1 MIEIGAQFPQSGPIA
16 WPNIH
21 CFGEESCFSL
31 AFGMTMTVLT
41 VAIVAFAVGKN
52 FYITKAPEGSTIVQA
67 TCSIFVSFYNSYFLD
82 I

>member
-1 MIEIGAQFPQSGPIA
+1 MYFDILDDFDRDD
-16 WPNIH
+16 IH

-31 AFGMTMTVLT
+31 AFGMTMAVLT
-41 VAIVAFAVGKN
+41 VAIIAFALGKN
-52 FYITKAPEGSTIVQA
+52 FYITKAPEGSTVVQA